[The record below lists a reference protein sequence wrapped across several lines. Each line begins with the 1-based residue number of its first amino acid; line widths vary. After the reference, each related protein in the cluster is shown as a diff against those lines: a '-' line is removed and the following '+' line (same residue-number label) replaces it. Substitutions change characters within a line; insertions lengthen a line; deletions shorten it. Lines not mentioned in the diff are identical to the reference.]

1 MPNTVSKCILSP
13 LTKASDGWGLFLPV
27 SGIKDPAASDS
38 SVSRED
44 AMNGYSKKD
53 VLSYVREKNVRF
65 VRLSFCDIFGQLK
78 NVSISASELERA
90 FDEGIRFDAS
100 AIRGCL
106 NLEDSDLF
114 LFPDPD
120 TLAVLP
126 WRPTEHGR
134 VIRLFCSIKH
144 PDMSPF
150 EGDARY
156 LLKNLESDL
165 VKDGLQ
171 MLAGTECE
179 FYLFSLDD
187 NGNPTL
193 NPMDRAGYLDV
204 APMDKG
210 ENLRREIS
218 LMLEEMGIYIE
229 TSHHEKGPG
238 QNEVA
243 FRPSTLLCAA
253 DDIITF
259 KSALKMLAYRSGLF
273 ASFLPKPLFEESGSG
288 FHISL
293 SCHRDEKSFDAIKE
307 NMTAGILRRISEITV
322 FLNPVAN
329 SYDRLGSFEAPG
341 SVSWGTGNR
350 GLLIRIPETQNES
363 AKRIEVRSADP
374 SCNPYLALLLLVSA
388 AREGIETNA
397 RLEDIV
403 ERKLPENLK
412 EAIDEASGSDF
423 IKGILPSHLVECFL
437 NAKRTDWK
445 TASDSGYPKVTAR
458 DMEFQVT

>member
-1 MPNTVSKCILSP
+1 
-13 LTKASDGWGLFLPV
+13 
-27 SGIKDPAASDS
+27 
-38 SVSRED
+38 
-44 AMNGYSKKD
+44 MNGYSKKD
-53 VLSYVREKNVRF
+53 VLSYASENSVRF

-100 AIRGCL
+100 AIRGFL
-106 NLEDSDLF
+106 NVEDSDLL

-134 VIRLFCSIKH
+134 VTRLYCSIMH
-144 PDMSPF
+144 PDMTPF

-156 LLKNLESDL
+156 LLKNLERKL
-165 VKDGLQ
+165 IKEGLE
-171 MLAGTECE
+171 MRSGTECE
-179 FYLFSLDD
+179 FYLFTLDD
-187 NGNPTL
+187 EGNPTL
-193 NPMDRAGYLDV
+193 NPMDKAGYLDV

-238 QNEVA
+238 QNEIA
-243 FRPSTLLCAA
+243 FRPSTLLATA

-259 KSALKMLAYRSGLF
+259 KSAVKMLANRSGLY
-273 ASFLPKPLFEESGSG
+273 ASFLPKPLFDESGSG

-293 SCHRDEKSFDAIKE
+293 SCHRGQESFDAVKE
-307 NMTAGILRRISEITV
+307 KMCAGILRRIPEISV

-350 GLLIRIPETQNES
+350 GLLIRIPETRNES
-363 AKRIEVRSADP
+363 AKRLEVRSADP
-374 SCNPYLALLLLVSA
+374 SCNPYLALLLLASA
-388 AREGIETNA
+388 AEEGIRNDE
-397 RLEDIV
+397 RLSDI
-403 ERKLPENLK
+403 EEGRKLPENLK
-412 EAIDEASGSDF
+412 ESIELAEGSEF
-423 IKGILPSHLVECFL
+423 VRSILPEHLVECFL
-437 NAKRTDWK
+437 NAKKADWE
-445 TASDSGYPKVTAR
+445 TAAQSGYPKVTAR
-458 DMEFQVT
+458 DMEFLVT

>member
-1 MPNTVSKCILSP
+1 MPNTISKCILSP

-27 SGIKDPAASDS
+27 SGIKDPAASDGT
-38 SVSRED
+38 VSRED

-100 AIRGCL
+100 AIRGFL
-106 NLEDSDLF
+106 NVEDSDLL

-259 KSALKMLAYRSGLF
+259 KSALKMLAYRSGL
-273 ASFLPKPLFEESGSG
+273 
-288 FHISL
+288 
-293 SCHRDEKSFDAIKE
+293 
-307 NMTAGILRRISEITV
+307 AGILRRISEITV

-412 EAIDEASGSDF
+412 EAIDEASDSDF

>member
-1 MPNTVSKCILSP
+1 MTFTLKRGVM
-13 LTKASDGWGLFLPV
+13 T
-27 SGIKDPAASDS
+27 
-38 SVSRED
+38 
-44 AMNGYSKKD
+44 GYSKKD
-53 VLSYVREKNVRF
+53 VLSYAEENSVRF

-100 AIRGCL
+100 AIRGFL
-106 NLEDSDLF
+106 NVEDSDLL
-114 LFPDPD
+114 LFPDPE

-134 VIRLFCSIKH
+134 VTRLYCSIMH
-144 PDMSPF
+144 PDMTPF

-156 LLKNLESDL
+156 LLKNLEKRLFSEDL
-165 VKDGLQ
+165 P

-243 FRPSTLLCAA
+243 FRPTSLLGAA

-259 KSALKMLAYRSGLF
+259 KSVVKMLASRSGLY
-273 ASFLPKPLFEESGSG
+273 ASFLPKPLFDESGSG

-293 SCHRDEKSFDAIKE
+293 SCHRNGASFDELKE
-307 NMTAGILRRISEITV
+307 NMTAGILRRIPEISL

-341 SVSWGTGNR
+341 SISWGTGNR
-350 GLLIRIPETQNES
+350 GLLIRIPETRNER
-363 AKRIEVRSADP
+363 AKRLEVRSADP
-374 SCNPYLALLLLVSA
+374 SCNPYLALLLLASA
-388 AREGIETNA
+388 AEEGIKNNTGFK
-397 RLEDIV
+397 DID
-403 ERKLPENLK
+403 EGKKLPENLK
-412 EAIDEASGSDF
+412 EAIEGAENSSF
-423 IKGILPSHLVECFL
+423 IREILPEHLVECFID
-437 NAKRTDWK
+437 AKKADWEM
-445 TASDSGYPKVTAR
+445 AAQSGYPKVTAR
-458 DMEFQVT
+458 DMEFPVT